1 MRWRSV
7 GETNCSVA
15 RTLAVIGERW
25 TMLILREAFMG
36 HRRFDEFQRNTG
48 IARNILASRLRA
60 LVSHGILERS
70 ENEGDHA
77 RVEYRLTKK
86 GMDLYPVMVAMLRWG
101 DRWLCG
107 DKGPPLTL
115 VHRGCGAKTTPALVC
130 PNCGAP
136 VGAGNPR
143 AIKPLESLSAALHD
157 GSPDDRTRDVRCG
170 RRSVRFGRFQHRLL
184 QRDLPRRGRAALKP
198 RRRGQVHLLRGGG
211 DVHGA
216 GARRSREARGD
227 EGGRAIA

>member
-130 PNCGAP
+130 PNCGEP
-136 VGAGNPR
+136 VSARDMMAVPR
-143 AIKPLESLSAALHD
+143 RAAR
-157 GSPDDRTRDVRCG
+157 PA
-170 RRSVRFGRFQHRLL
+170 RRSVRET
-184 QRDLPRRGRAALKP
+184 RAQSN
-198 RRRGQVHLLRGGG
+198 R
-211 DVHGA
+211 
-216 GARRSREARGD
+216 
-227 EGGRAIA
+227 